1 MLGDKL
7 IQKMDLFIFRTV
19 KWGKDDHCIELWKE
33 LKPKVLLNYDYP
45 SSLLWGLD
53 IEGRIKAIE
62 NETSKGLMRDMC

>member
-7 IQKMDLFIFRTV
+7 IEKMDRFVYRAV
-19 KWGKDDHCIELWKE
+19 WGKEDRCIELWEE